1 MSTPDQMLH
10 ILTQLDIDG
19 FRTITG
25 ATDATD
31 DEILESL
38 HVARSECDGVPRQ
51 QKMDSKRFLY
61 RRRH

>member
-1 MSTPDQMLH
+1 MSTHDQMLH

-25 ATDATD
+25 ATDAAD

-38 HVARSECDGVPRQ
+38 HVARSECDGVSRKQ
-51 QKMDSKRFLY
+51 SMDSKRFLY